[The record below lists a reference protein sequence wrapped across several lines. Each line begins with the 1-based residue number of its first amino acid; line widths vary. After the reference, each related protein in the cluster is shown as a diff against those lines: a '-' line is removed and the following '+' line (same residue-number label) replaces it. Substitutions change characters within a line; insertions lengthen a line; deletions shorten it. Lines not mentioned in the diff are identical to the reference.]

1 MKEKNIYVAM
11 LVLLVVFL
19 AMSLYFCVDIVF
31 VNVLSMP
38 LIFCLS
44 KLLEKLGW
52 SLYHSS
58 FQADLISL
66 VVVIAVLVAL
76 LVYNWNQHLYWFLI
90 GTLLTL
96 FGMLIGKRLYKSKK

>member
-11 LVLLVVFL
+11 WVLLVVFL
-19 AMSLYFCVDIVF
+19 AMSLYFCVDVVF
-31 VNVLSMP
+31 VNVLLMP
-38 LIFCLS
+38 LIFCQS

-58 FQADLISL
+58 FQTDLIGL
-66 VVVIAVLVAL
+66 VVVITVLVAL
-76 LVYNWNQHLYWFLI
+76 LVYDWKQYLYWFLI

-96 FGMLIGKRLYKSKK
+96 FGVLIGKRLYKSKK

>member
-19 AMSLYFCVDIVF
+19 VMLLYYFCVDVVF
-31 VNVLSMP
+31 VNVLLMP
-38 LIFCLS
+38 LVFCLS

-58 FQADLISL
+58 FQADLIGL
-66 VVVIAVLVAL
+66 VVVIAVLVML
-76 LVYNWNQHLYWFLI
+76 LVYDWNQYLYWFLI

-96 FGMLIGKRLYKSKK
+96 FGVLIGKRLYK